1 MLILSHKIIIPWAFI
16 SQEAIESNAAFF
28 FNQIFVSRQSE
39 PVKLL
44 VRVKVNVFI

>member
-28 FNQIFVSRQSE
+28 LIKF
-39 PVKLL
+39 L
-44 VRVKVNVFI
+44 